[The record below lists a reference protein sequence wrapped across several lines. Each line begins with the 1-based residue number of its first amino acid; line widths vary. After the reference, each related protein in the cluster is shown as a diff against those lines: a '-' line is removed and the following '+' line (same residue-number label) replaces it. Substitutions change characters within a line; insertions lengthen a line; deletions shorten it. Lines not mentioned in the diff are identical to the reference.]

1 MQIKGVIFDMDGL
14 MFDTERIYYRGWQE
28 AAKAY
33 GYEITWEI
41 YTQIVARNSE
51 YIGRVLRKILGE
63 DLPYDALV
71 SKKRALSDE
80 IVAREGITKKP
91 GLMQLLTQLEEKGIK
106 KAVATSSYRE
116 KALRYLDMAGVKERF
131 DGIICGNEVE
141 ESKPNPDIFLKAAA
155 LIGVAPEACLVLE
168 DSRLGIE
175 AAQRAGMTGIFIPD
189 LVACDDEIRSYASY
203 VMTSLEDVVTFLNN
217 NASYVY

>member
-14 MFDTERIYYRGWQE
+14 MLDTERIYYRGWQE
-28 AAKAY
+28 AARAY

-51 YIGRVLRKILGE
+51 YIGRVLKRLLGE
-63 DLPYDALV
+63 ELPYEALV
-71 SKKRALSDE
+71 AKKRALCDE
-80 IVAREGITKKP
+80 IVSREGITKKP
-91 GLMQLLTQLEEKGIK
+91 GLMHLLSELEVRGIK

-116 KALRYLDMAGVKERF
+116 KALRYLALAEIDQRF

-141 ESKPNPDIFLKAAA
+141 ESKPNPDIFLKAAK
-155 LIGVAPEACLVLE
+155 LIGVRAEECLVLE

-175 AAQRAGMTGIFIPD
+175 AAKRAGMTGIFIPD
-189 LVACDDEIRSYASY
+189 LVACDEAIRGYASY
-203 VMTSLEDVVTFLNN
+203 VMTSLEDVAVFIKENE
-217 NASYVY
+217 A